1 MQSNRD
7 TQTAN
12 AFRDDGEPTFNFK
25 QLRGF
30 LPSGN
35 TGDTYLRVPQAT
47 GVWIQVEFDS
57 LTSARQC
64 HATNQQHDEHDKR
77 KRSSD
82 VDHLRDR
89 GSQTS
94 QRKKEACTVKRR
106 GPPSQWHER

>member
-1 MQSNRD
+1 M
-7 TQTAN
+7 
-12 AFRDDGEPTFNFK
+12 
-25 QLRGF
+25 RGF

-57 LTSARQC
+57 LTGAWQC

-89 GSQTS
+89 GSQTL
-94 QRKKEACTVKRR
+94 QREREARTVAVRLR
-106 GPPSQWHER
+106 SGFVVAAGNYVILMVVEVG